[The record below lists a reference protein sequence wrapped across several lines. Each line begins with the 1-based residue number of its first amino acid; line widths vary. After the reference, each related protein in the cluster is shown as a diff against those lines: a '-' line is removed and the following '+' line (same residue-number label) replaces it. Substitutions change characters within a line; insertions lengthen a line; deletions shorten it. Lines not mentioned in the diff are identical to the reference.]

1 MSQRVDF
8 KKASPDGYTAFAA
21 VHAYVNKSGLE
32 HALLEL
38 VKMRA
43 SQING
48 CAFCLAMHSADAV
61 KAGERHERL
70 HLLPAWRETEL
81 YSPRERAALAWA
93 EALTVVA
100 GKEVPDEVYEE
111 ARRHFSEK
119 ELVDLSYAVITING
133 WNRMCIALRI
143 PPAVAGGSVAAA
155 Q

>member
-1 MSQRVDF
+1 MSQRLDF
-8 KKASPDGYTAFAA
+8 KKAAPDGYIAFSGAQ
-21 VHAYVNKSGLE
+21 AYVNKSGLE

-70 HLLPAWRETEL
+70 HLLPAWRETDL
-81 YSPRERAALAWA
+81 YTLRERAALAWT
-93 EALTVVA
+93 EALTLVA
-100 GKEVPDEVYEE
+100 GKEVSDEIYEE

-119 ELVDLSYAVITING
+119 ELVDLTYAVITING
-133 WNRMCIALRI
+133 WNRMCIAFHI
-143 PPAVAGGSVAAA
+143 PPVLAGTAAAA